1 MFTNCHFK
9 IIDFQ
14 MLNEGKVLKL
24 RATGYDLQTLTF
36 QPTTMIFKLSGE
48 NLDSLN
54 CGPLTCLEDMIKN
67 WIRGKS
73 LSGRVTQIL
82 A

>member
-1 MFTNCHFK
+1 
-9 IIDFQ
+9 

-36 QPTTMIFKLSGE
+36 QPTTTMIFKLSGE
-48 NLDSLN
+48 NLDRLN
-54 CGPLTCLEDMIKN
+54 CLEDMIKN
-67 WIRGKS
+67 WIRGKR

>member
-1 MFTNCHFK
+1 
-9 IIDFQ
+9 

-36 QPTTMIFKLSGE
+36 QRTTMIFKLSGE
-48 NLDSLN
+48 NLDR
-54 CGPLTCLEDMIKN
+54 LTCLEDMIKN